1 MTSIQ
6 DWLEVLLEAEGAV
19 AGSVH
24 LQRGRDLYLV
34 AHRNLPPPVVAAVE
48 HVPEGKGMAG
58 QAQVLR
64 VPVQTCNL
72 QRDNSGN
79 VRPGARAV
87 QAQAAVALPV
97 FAPDGSV
104 RAVVGLAWGHEGN
117 LEPQREQDLLAKVA
131 TLTTQGQ

>member
-6 DWLEVLLEAEGAV
+6 DWLEELLEAEGAV

-24 LQRGRDLYLV
+24 IQRGRDLYLV
-34 AHRNLPPPVVAAVE
+34 AHLNLPAPVVSAVE

-58 QAQVLR
+58 QAQVRR

-72 QRDNSGN
+72 QSDTSGD
-79 VRPGARAV
+79 VRPAARAV

-104 RAVVGLAWGHEGN
+104 RAVVGMAWGYEGN
-117 LEPQREQDLLAKVA
+117 LEPQRERDLLAKVS
-131 TLTTQGQ
+131 TLTT

>member
-1 MTSIQ
+1 MALIQ
-6 DWLEVLLEAEGAV
+6 DWLDSLLAAEGAV

-24 LQRGRDLYLV
+24 LQRGRDLYL
-34 AHRNLPPPVVAAVE
+34 AAQRNLPPPVVAAVE

-58 QAQVLR
+58 QAQLRR

-72 QRDNSGN
+72 QSDESGA

-97 FAPDGSV
+97 FAADGSV
-104 RAVVGLAWGHEGN
+104 RAVVGLAWAHEGD
-117 LEPQREQDLLAKVA
+117 LGAERERDLLAKVA
-131 TLTTQGQ
+131 TLPVD